1 MPGAAPV
8 KNEQETQARLTRDE
22 ERTQRR
28 VLPYPNS
35 VSVPRK
41 GREQGAGA
49 RARVGEARPGG
60 LSSCARGGACAC
72 AHEEDRGRRMN

>member
-28 VLPYPNS
+28 VDA
-35 VSVPRK
+35 PRSPI
-41 GREQGAGA
+41 RPE
-49 RARVGEARPGG
+49 RVGTAEGRGDEAG
-60 LSSCARGGACAC
+60 
-72 AHEEDRGRRMN
+72 D